1 MSDVTSCS
9 QCNLSIP
16 ATLVCTL
23 LLLSVCYKQLSDTQ
37 LRREHTMR
45 NDSVDLKENAKL
57 IMEQADDR
65 LVETQRLA
73 AEAEA
78 LGYTTI
84 NDLKR
89 QREQLER
96 ARQNLYRTD
105 ADLDDSNRLMT
116 SMMRRYHKFD

>member
-1 MSDVTSCS
+1 
-9 QCNLSIP
+9 
-16 ATLVCTL
+16 
-23 LLLSVCYKQLSDTQ
+23 
-37 LRREHTMR
+37 MR